1 MVEDEISM
9 QEVSVEESQIIT
21 KDNELSNSTPSVGHR
36 TMDGNNTEKA
46 SHLDDI
52 IFSL

>member
-21 KDNELSNSTPSVGHR
+21 KDNELSNSTPVGHK